1 MWKFGGSTSLVAL
14 ASATLVWAMPT
25 SVLAQDAAATDPDDT
40 ASASAGGAPGEIVVT
55 AQKRSERLQDVP
67 LSLQVVEPSQL
78 EAAGVR
84 QFADLGKVSPSLVIR
99 PAEHPQNSLISLRGI
114 GTFAFSIGVEP
125 SVAIQIDDAPL
136 AFQARAFTD
145 LPDVERVEV
154 LRGPQSTLY
163 GKNASAGLI
172 NFVTKDPTKTF
183 TGTINAIG
191 TTDEEYGVNFT
202 VAGPISDT
210 LGYRVS
216 GSYSFF
222 DGNIRN
228 LVRGD
233 EVNGREV
240 FTTRVKLLWEPV
252 DDLRVMLTAN
262 YLDGKTDFGQPM
274 IRLDPLANFRGNP
287 ATPPSVFLRPGIQ
300 VGLNNQ
306 EVNFERFTGTEY
318 RGGGATLKVE
328 WDFSDHTLVSITS
341 WDKFSLDD
349 FLDQDQFN
357 LAPVFDQ
364 NQVGTFRSE
373 QWTQE
378 FRLLSPSD
386 RMLRYTLGAFLADT
400 RFQRP
405 FVRGPVAGAQ
415 NAFAV
420 ANWFAT
426 SGSTQYSAFGQFEL
440 EPIDGTTLIG
450 GLRVQQEEVSYT
462 FLDIAAGGAAAGRF
476 FSGSADDTA
485 FTYRLGVRQEF
496 TDDLMAFATYSTGY
510 KGQTYDLTT
519 GFNANRA
526 AAGPVRPET
535 AGSFEIGFRSQF
547 FDRRL
552 TINATYFDAT
562 YQDLQAQTIE
572 LLPDGTSNFRLT
584 NVGEIKT
591 RGVELEAAANLG
603 DLNLGLSA
611 TYLDAVVNDFPIAQ
625 CFPGQTVAQGCTS
638 PGPGQPTRQNLNGT
652 RPAQTPEWRLAANLN
667 WTPPIGSSGLR
678 GLVQAAWNYQT
689 DLNYSAN
696 LDPQQFQPGFHIVNL
711 ALGVRGEDKRWEV
724 AGFVNNVFDEQYFAG
739 FANRFGDFG
748 NRLAV
753 AGILPRDFRRYGGIR
768 ASFNF

>member
-1 MWKFGGSTSLVAL
+1 MRRFTGSVSVGALVASAL
-14 ASATLVWAMPT
+14 ALAAP
-25 SVLAQDAAATDPDDT
+25 SVAQAQDSAAPDQDD
-40 ASASAGGAPGEIVVT
+40 AGSELAAVPGEIVVT

-67 LSLQVVEPSQL
+67 LSLQVIEPAQL
-78 EAAGVR
+78 EVAGVR

-172 NFVTKDPTKTF
+172 NFVTKDPTSSF
-183 TGTINAIG
+183 TGTVNALG
-191 TTDEEYGVNFT
+191 TTDEEYGVNFSI
-202 VAGPISDT
+202 AGPISDT

-216 GSYSFF
+216 GSYSVF
-222 DGNIRN
+222 DGNVRN
-228 LVRGD
+228 VVRGD

-252 DDLRVMLTAN
+252 DDLRVMLTGN
-262 YLDGKTDFGQPM
+262 YLDGKTDFGQPLV
-274 IRLDPLANFRGNP
+274 RLNPQANFRGNAAAP
-287 ATPPSVFLRPGIQ
+287 ASVFLSPGIQ
-300 VGLNNQ
+300 VGPNNQ
-306 EVNFERFTGTEY
+306 QVNFERFTGTEY

-349 FLDQDQFN
+349 FIDQDQFN
-357 LAPVFDQ
+357 LAPLFDQ

-378 FRLLSPSD
+378 LRLLSPST
-386 RMLRYTLGAFLADT
+386 RMFRYTLGAFIADT
-400 RFQRP
+400 QFERP
-405 FVRGPVAGAQ
+405 FERGPVPGAQ
-415 NAFAV
+415 NSFAV

-426 SGSTQYSAFGQFEL
+426 SGSTQYSAFGQLEL
-440 EPIDGTTLIG
+440 EPVDGTTLIG
-450 GLRVQQEEVSYT
+450 GLRVQQEEVGYT
-462 FLDIAAGGAAAGRF
+462 FLDIAAGGVAAGRF
-476 FSGSADDTA
+476 FSDDAEDTA
-485 FTYRLGVRQEF
+485 VTYRLGLRQEF
-496 TDDLMAFATYSTGY
+496 TDDLMAFASYSTGY

-526 AAGPVRPET
+526 AAGPIRPET
-535 AGSFEIGFRSQF
+535 AGSLEVGFRSQF

-562 YQDLQAQTIE
+562 YENLQAQSIE
-572 LLPDGTSNFRLT
+572 LLSDGTTNFRLT
-584 NVGEIKT
+584 NVGEITT
-591 RGVELEAAANLG
+591 RGVELEASAALG
-603 DLNLGLSA
+603 DLNLGFAA
-611 TYLDAVVNDFPIAQ
+611 TYLDSVVNDFPVAQ
-625 CFPGQTVAQGCTS
+625 CYPGQTAAQGCTS

-652 RPAQTPEWRLAANLN
+652 RPAQTPEWRLAGTLN
-667 WTPPIGSSGLR
+667 WTPPIGSSGLN

-689 DLNYSAN
+689 VLNYSPN
-696 LDPQQFQPGFHIVNL
+696 LDPELIQPGFHIVNL
-711 ALGVRGEDKRWEV
+711 ALGVRDKEKGFEI
-724 AGFVNNVFDEQYFAG
+724 AAFVNNLFDEQYFAG
-739 FANRFGDFG
+739 LANRFGDFG
-748 NRLAV
+748 NRQAT
-753 AGILPRDFRRYGGIR
+753 AGVLPRDFRRYGGIR

>member
-1 MWKFGGSTSLVAL
+1 MRRFKGSTSVGAFVVSAL
-14 ASATLVWAMPT
+14 ALAAPAGAR
-25 SVLAQDAAATDPDDT
+25 AQDAAGLDQGDT
-40 ASASAGGAPGEIVVT
+40 AADAGAMPAEIVVT

-67 LSLQVVEPSQL
+67 LSLQVIEPAQL
-78 EAAGVR
+78 DAAGVR

-99 PAEHPQNSLISLRGI
+99 PAEHPQNAQITLRGI

-172 NFVTKDPTKTF
+172 NFVTKDPTSTF

-191 TTDEEYGVNFT
+191 TTDEEYGVNFSI
-202 VAGPISDT
+202 AGPISDT

-216 GSYSFF
+216 GSYSYF

-228 LVRGD
+228 LVRGG

-240 FTTRVKLLWEPV
+240 FTTRVKLRWDPT
-252 DDLRVMLTAN
+252 DDLRVMLTGN
-262 YLDGKTDFGQPM
+262 YIDGSTDFGRPLV
-274 IRLDPLANFRGNP
+274 RLDPSANFRGNATLP
-287 ATPPSVFLRPGIQ
+287 ASVYLRPGIE

-306 EVNFERFTGTEY
+306 EVNNERFTGTEY
-318 RGGGATLKVE
+318 AGGGATLKAE
-328 WDFSDHTLVSITS
+328 WDFADHTLVSITS
-341 WDKFSLDD
+341 WDKFTLDD
-349 FLDQDQFN
+349 FFDSDELSV
-357 LAPVFDQ
+357 APTFDQ
-364 NQVGTFRSE
+364 NQIGTFRSE

-378 FRLLSPSD
+378 LRLLSPNNSV
-386 RMLRYTLGAFLADT
+386 LRYTLGAFFADT
-400 RFQRP
+400 QFERP
-405 FVRGPVAGAQ
+405 FQRGPVPGAL
-415 NAFAV
+415 NGYAV
-420 ANWFAT
+420 ANWSAT
-426 SGSTQYSAFGQFEL
+426 SGSRQYSAFGQLEL
-440 EPIDGTTLIG
+440 EPIDGTTFIG
-450 GLRVQQEEVSYT
+450 GLRVQQEEVEYT
-462 FLDIAAGGAAAGRF
+462 FLDIAAANRF
-476 FSGSADDTA
+476 FSGNAEDTA
-485 FTYRLGVRQEF
+485 ITYRVGARQEF
-496 TDDLMAFATYSTGY
+496 TDDLMGFVNYATGY

-526 AAGPVRPET
+526 AAGPIRPET
-535 AGSFEIGFRSQF
+535 AGSLEIGLRTQF

-572 LLPDGTSNFRLT
+572 ILPDGTSNFRLT
-584 NVGEIKT
+584 NVGEITTK
-591 RGVELEAAANLG
+591 GVELEAAAALG
-603 DLNLGLSA
+603 DLSLAFAA
-611 TYLDAVVNDFPIAQ
+611 TYLDAIVNDFPVAQ
-625 CFPGQTVAQGCTS
+625 CFPGQTALQGCVS
-638 PGPGQPTRQNLNGT
+638 PGPGQPTRQNLSGT
-652 RPAQTPEWRLAANLN
+652 RPAQTPEWRLSGTLN
-667 WTPPIGSSGLR
+667 WTPPIGSSGLS

-696 LDPQQFQPGFHIVNL
+696 LDPELFQPGFHVVNL
-711 ALGVRGEDKRWEV
+711 ALGVRGEDRKFEI
-724 AGFVNNVFDEQYFAG
+724 AAFVNNLFDEQYFAG

-748 NRLAV
+748 NRQAT